1 MMMMTDLM
9 EHVENWDSD
18 DEVES
23 YLERIVKKEVGDKSG
38 LIYGM
43 GHAVYTLSD
52 PRAVILKSEA
62 YKMAES
68 HGMLKKFELFERVER
83 LSPDVFAK
91 VKGDTKVISANVD
104 FYSGLVYEMLGI
116 PTDLYTPL
124 FAVSRIAGW
133 CAHRIEEM
141 TTGGR
146 IMRPAY
152 RSLIHNQKYI
162 PIDQRT
168 KE

>member
-1 MMMMTDLM
+1 MDDLM
-9 EHVENWDSD
+9 EHVENWESD

-23 YLERIVKKEVGDKSG
+23 YLEKIVRKEAGDRSG

-52 PRAVILKSEA
+52 PRAVILKENA
-62 YKMAES
+62 RKMAEE
-68 HGMLKKFELFERVER
+68 HGLLRKFELFERVEK

-91 VKGDTKVISANVD
+91 VKNDQKVISANVD

-116 PTDLYTPL
+116 PSDLYTPM

-141 TTGGR
+141 ETCGR

-152 RSLIHNQKYI
+152 RSLTHEKTYI
-162 PIDQRT
+162 PIDQRD
-168 KE
+168 

>member
-1 MMMMTDLM
+1 MMMMDDLM
-9 EHVENWDSD
+9 GHVKNWESD
-18 DEVES
+18 DEVGS
-23 YLERIVKKEVGDKSG
+23 YLEKIVRKEAGDRSG

-52 PRAVILKSEA
+52 PRAVILKENA
-62 YKMAES
+62 RKMAEE
-68 HGMLKKFELFERVER
+68 HGMLRKFELFERVEK

-91 VKGDTKVISANVD
+91 VKNDRKVISANVD
-104 FYSGLVYEMLGI
+104 FYSGLVAEMLGI
-116 PTDLYTPL
+116 PSDLYTPM

-141 TTGGR
+141 ETCGR

-152 RSLIHNQKYI
+152 RSLTHEKQYI
-162 PIDQRT
+162 PIDER
-168 KE
+168 E